1 MKKSVM
7 KVELL
12 RPPTTAMPMGCTM
25 PALPVVAKH
34 IGSMP
39 SMVVNVVISTGRR
52 RLEPASRQA
61 SFIFM
66 PRSISRFV

>member
-1 MKKSVM
+1 MN
-7 KVELL
+7 VELVS
-12 RPPTTAMPMGCTM
+12 PPTTAMPMGCTI

-34 IGSMP
+34 MGSIP
-39 SMVVNVVISTGRR
+39 SIVVSVVIRTGRK

-66 PRSISRFV
+66 PRSRSRFV